1 MKKLKSKKP
10 EKSGYKIPKISNKE
24 VLIKEIIEEEEKNI
38 NNNYINNE
46 IVAPY
51 SVGESIVKIIIDKII
66 ALSVIKVETNKI
78 YSKNKFYYFNYIN
91 NQMNNLFSLNFMCYT
106 EEPENSDYSK
116 FWKTEFN
123 KNNTWVEILEPE
135 SKKCD
140 RHEGICVR
148 NIEYEYKDNNIPL
161 ELRKSINGIE
171 PLMKENNKDKKEI
184 NNKLNRNRKNK
195 KIAYQSDLESL
206 QEVGSDSG
214 EEELVKTKEKIF
226 PNKKYNLNK
235 TIRELENINNNKEQ
249 NESLTKNF
257 GSKNKYR
264 NIEFSSE
271 DIPGIKNEFN
281 FDKYDPP
288 EINDLRRAFEKF
300 SNEKAAKKL
309 LTSRKSIKVN
319 AIAFN
324 NDKKFDF
331 DKLTFD
337 SNGQII
343 KFKPLSLNSLSNEF
357 RQLKNNITNA
367 TNKSKKI
374 TLPINKIKK
383 FAIKKKSINSKSS
396 QEILSVEK
404 NPADEPDLSLHNFF
418 KNKSDKKAKGVP
430 GGDNFPLMLPSVGV
444 VVKGNERIKKGNRD
458 FGKFFKKY
466 SLEDYQKILKDNL
479 PLENE
484 NLVRKKI
491 EKNQSSTLI
500 GNSNNLMSLSINNSA
515 NNNNYNMS
523 FDLQN
528 PLIKQDTM
536 INQNIETP
544 SFNNNSGSL
553 NNKIIKNKVLNNS
566 SFSFNDNINPNIN
579 SLTTRNNLH
588 FNSNLSG
595 FIKLKNAHSS
605 SLKLELDSLN
615 DLDNKYKYFS
625 PDMKRKKLENI
636 FSQNYKKIFK
646 KEKLE
651 DDASKELDEFNKR
664 IIKNGDWGNTS
675 MKKNISSQ
683 NIILSKHRNKSQL
696 FREFGNQFIN
706 NYKLKLPRG
715 RKISVII

>member
-1 MKKLKSKKP
+1 M
-10 EKSGYKIPKISNKE
+10 
-24 VLIKEIIEEEEKNI
+24 
-38 NNNYINNE
+38 
-46 IVAPY
+46 
-51 SVGESIVKIIIDKII
+51 
-66 ALSVIKVETNKI
+66 
-78 YSKNKFYYFNYIN
+78 
-91 NQMNNLFSLNFMCYT
+91 
-106 EEPENSDYSK
+106 
-116 FWKTEFN
+116 
-123 KNNTWVEILEPE
+123 
-135 SKKCD
+135 
-140 RHEGICVR
+140 
-148 NIEYEYKDNNIPL
+148 
-161 ELRKSINGIE
+161 
-171 PLMKENNKDKKEI
+171 
-184 NNKLNRNRKNK
+184 
-195 KIAYQSDLESL
+195 
-206 QEVGSDSG
+206 
-214 EEELVKTKEKIF
+214 
-226 PNKKYNLNK
+226 
-235 TIRELENINNNKEQ
+235 
-249 NESLTKNF
+249 
-257 GSKNKYR
+257 
-264 NIEFSSE
+264 
-271 DIPGIKNEFN
+271 
-281 FDKYDPP
+281 
-288 EINDLRRAFEKF
+288 
-300 SNEKAAKKL
+300 
-309 LTSRKSIKVN
+309 
-319 AIAFN
+319 
-324 NDKKFDF
+324 
-331 DKLTFD
+331 
-337 SNGQII
+337 
-343 KFKPLSLNSLSNEF
+343 
-357 RQLKNNITNA
+357 
-367 TNKSKKI
+367 
-374 TLPINKIKK
+374 
-383 FAIKKKSINSKSS
+383 
-396 QEILSVEK
+396 
-404 NPADEPDLSLHNFF
+404 
-418 KNKSDKKAKGVP
+418 
-430 GGDNFPLMLPSVGV
+430 
-444 VVKGNERIKKGNRD
+444 
-458 FGKFFKKY
+458 
-466 SLEDYQKILKDNL
+466 KDNL

-651 DDASKELDEFNKR
+651 NDASKELDEFNKR

-675 MKKNISSQ
+675 MKKNVSSQ